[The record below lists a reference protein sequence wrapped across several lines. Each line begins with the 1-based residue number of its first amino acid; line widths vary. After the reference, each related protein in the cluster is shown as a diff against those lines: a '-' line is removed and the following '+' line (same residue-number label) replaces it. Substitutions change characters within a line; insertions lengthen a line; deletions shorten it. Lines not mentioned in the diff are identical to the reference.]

1 MRPIGIGI
9 VGGGYMGKAH
19 AVAMLAVGAVFG
31 TTLRPRLEMVC
42 ATTDTS
48 AEGYAQAYGFARA
61 TADWRVLV
69 DDPAV
74 EAVVI
79 AAPQEMHRVIAEAA
93 FALPAGQMSATP
105 VRSPFG
111 WHIIR
116 VDERR
121 ASAPPS
127 FEEAREALRQRLF
140 EGEINALV
148 ENARASAKI
157 ERFNLDGSTPR
168 AIDAAEPPAPAA
180 PAGRPAAP
188 TRR

>member
-1 MRPIGIGI
+1 
-9 VGGGYMGKAH
+9 
-19 AVAMLAVGAVFG
+19 
-31 TTLRPRLEMVC
+31 MVP
-42 ATTDTS
+42 
-48 AEGYAQAYGFARA
+48 EF
-61 TADWRVLV
+61 
-69 DDPAV
+69 
-74 EAVVI
+74 
-79 AAPQEMHRVIAEAA
+79 AEAA
-93 FALPAGQMSATP
+93 FALRPGQLSAAP

>member
-1 MRPIGIGI
+1 
-9 VGGGYMGKAH
+9 
-19 AVAMLAVGAVFG
+19 
-31 TTLRPRLEMVC
+31 MVP
-42 ATTDTS
+42 
-48 AEGYAQAYGFARA
+48 EF
-61 TADWRVLV
+61 
-69 DDPAV
+69 
-74 EAVVI
+74 
-79 AAPQEMHRVIAEAA
+79 AEAA
-93 FALPAGQMSATP
+93 FALQAGQMSAAP

-140 EGEINALV
+140 EGEINAVV
-148 ENARASAKI
+148 ERARSTAKI